1 MSYML
6 GEAGSAQVKIF
17 FKIFFYI
24 EILLGL
30 GLSDFR
36 AYLHKKITQ
45 NLAQRL

>member
-6 GEAGSAQVKIF
+6 REAGSAQAKIF
-17 FKIFFYI
+17 FKIFLHRDFI
-24 EILLGL
+24 RVWLN
-30 GLSDFR
+30 DFR